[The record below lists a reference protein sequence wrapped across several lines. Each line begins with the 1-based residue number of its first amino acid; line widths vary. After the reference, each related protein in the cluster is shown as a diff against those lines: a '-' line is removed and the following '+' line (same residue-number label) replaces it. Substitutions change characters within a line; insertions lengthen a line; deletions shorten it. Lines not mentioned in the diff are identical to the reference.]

1 MDVLVFEKKKNSPDV
16 TQNRWAVNG
25 ISKSSIPCSFHY
37 LLHTMPKIVPF
48 PFHWFL
54 TGNSCLLNRAKKTM
68 YLTRLICFAH
78 DLVLGIPLPS
88 LVEVAIRRERER
100 EMGKAVFRRNVST
113 NYILIAALTN
123 PKYNSVISL
132 LFIFLISSPK
142 PPTQPPP
149 PPFQVLFLHHLTTFL

>member
-1 MDVLVFEKKKNSPDV
+1 
-16 TQNRWAVNG
+16 
-25 ISKSSIPCSFHY
+25 
-37 LLHTMPKIVPF
+37 
-48 PFHWFL
+48 
-54 TGNSCLLNRAKKTM
+54 M

-132 LFIFLISSPK
+132 LFIFLIPSPK
-142 PPTQPPP
+142 PPTQPPHA
-149 PPFQVLFLHHLTTFL
+149 PFQVLFLHHLTTFL

>member
-1 MDVLVFEKKKNSPDV
+1 MSRKRNKE
-16 TQNRWAVNG
+16 
-25 ISKSSIPCSFHY
+25 SSIPCSFHY
-37 LLHTMPKIVPF
+37 LLHTIPKIVLF
-48 PFHWFL
+48 PFHRFL
-54 TGNSCLLNRAKKTM
+54 ADNSCILNRAKKTL

-88 LVEVAIRRERER
+88 LVEVARGR
-100 EMGKAVFRRNVST
+100 EMGKAVFRWNVST
-113 NYILIAALTN
+113 NFILIVALTN

-149 PPFQVLFLHHLTTFL
+149 PPFQVLSLHHLTTFL